1 MRLEYVYAAGMCGRR
16 CEALKSLFT
25 PAAKAYIDV
34 GAAHNPRSWHEDVWC
49 LPRRKTLGSNQK
61 IDNGGH
67 KMITRTLSVSRSFR
81 FVFLMLCLV
90 IAAPVI
96 AQAPRTIEAFRA
108 QYDIMMANYEQLY
121 AAEGNIEGQMR
132 ARQGRVAMQAVT
144 NEQLARVFAKSRIPD
159 FSVVASASK
168 YLVERQASAGAA
180 IQKSLPFP
188 GEPPIV
194 SGCNGVDY
202 TSATRYAEL
211 IANEVAQS
219 ILAAAA
225 WVCNED
231 ILGENGSLACVP
243 LAIAADI
250 TQGLFDT
257 AQFCA
262 GEVTANQVEANFD
275 RLGHIH
281 DDLSA
286 GIASIITNDNANTTT
301 IVNNDNANTTTI
313 VNNDNKN
320 TASIITNSNANKDAI
335 VSELRALGCEIVRLL
350 NTPEGRRAS
359 SILAC
364 NAQPGFP
371 YSWNKR

>member
-1 MRLEYVYAAGMCGRR
+1 
-16 CEALKSLFT
+16 
-25 PAAKAYIDV
+25 
-34 GAAHNPRSWHEDVWC
+34 
-49 LPRRKTLGSNQK
+49 
-61 IDNGGH
+61 
-67 KMITRTLSVSRSFR
+67 
-81 FVFLMLCLV
+81 ML
-90 IAAPVI
+90 
-96 AQAPRTIEAFRA
+96 
-108 QYDIMMANYEQLY
+108 NYEQLY
-121 AAEGNIEGQMR
+121 AAAGNVEGQMR
-132 ARQGRVAMQAVT
+132 ARHGREAMQALS
-144 NEQLARVFAKSRIPD
+144 NEQLARVFSKSRIPD
-159 FSVVASASK
+159 YSVMASTSK
-168 YLVERQASAGAA
+168 FIVERYNSPGAVTE
-180 IQKSLPFP
+180 KSLPFP
-188 GEPPIV
+188 DQPPIV

-202 TSATRYAEL
+202 TSATRYAET

-250 TQGLFDT
+250 TQGLIDI
-257 AQFCA
+257 ANFCA
-262 GEVTANQVEANFD
+262 GEVTANQVQANFD

-286 GIASIITNDNANTTT
+286 GIASIITNDNS
-301 IVNNDNANTTTI
+301 NTTTI

-364 NAQPGFP
+364 SAQPGFP

>member
-1 MRLEYVYAAGMCGRR
+1 
-16 CEALKSLFT
+16 
-25 PAAKAYIDV
+25 
-34 GAAHNPRSWHEDVWC
+34 
-49 LPRRKTLGSNQK
+49 
-61 IDNGGH
+61 
-67 KMITRTLSVSRSFR
+67 MITRTLSVSRSFR

-132 ARQGRVAMQAVT
+132 ARQGREAMQALP

-159 FSVVASASK
+159 FSVVASASN
-168 YLVERQASAGAA
+168 YLVERQRSLGAA
-180 IQKSLPFP
+180 IPKSLPFP

-194 SGCNGVDY
+194 SGCNGTDY
-202 TSATRYAEL
+202 TSATRYIET

-243 LAIAADI
+243 LAIAADV
-250 TQGLFDT
+250 TQGIIDV
-257 AQFCA
+257 ANFCA
-262 GEVTANQVEANFD
+262 GEVTANQVQANFD

-286 GIASIITNDNANTTT
+286 GISSIITNDNS
-301 IVNNDNANTTTI
+301 NTTTI

-320 TASIITNSNANKDAI
+320 TASIITNSTANKDAI

-364 NAQPGFP
+364 SAQPGFP